1 MSLGGEILSSFIWK
15 IILFDYYDYGWVTH
29 KRGTGG
35 GHFEQQQ
42 LLTSYFSL
50 PGEDK
55 LVRVDVEQLV
65 GELQS
70 HCPSLQSGSVG
81 IGRRYW
87 LDTEGEFFCQKK
99 ESRILL
105 FSSLNHSLFVKA
117 AAVVAMWYLDRLL
130 LMLSLVYLVSLS
142 SSCD

>member
-1 MSLGGEILSSFIWK
+1 M
-15 IILFDYYDYGWVTH
+15 
-29 KRGTGG
+29 
-35 GHFEQQQ
+35 EQQQ
-42 LLTSYFSL
+42 LLTSYFPL

-70 HCPSLQSGSVG
+70 HSPSLQPGSVSK
-81 IGRRYW
+81 GRGYW
-87 LDTEGEFFCQKK
+87 LDTEGGVFCQKK